1 MIVYFLLRTPKQ
13 WTVSGGPNR
22 EEGRPRPDHKPHHHR
37 IAHLPRSVVRGRS
50 VSDSC
55 RERMRPFTHRPIV
68 IRPRLIDVEGVIRR
82 QWPALGRPEWFTST
96 RVCFVACCDF
106 DLLAEC
112 REDLGNLPGQAIR
125 SAFEIGQAVANYIA
139 YDTVT
144 WNKVS
149 LAGAT
154 GTTRVTSTHHSRTKT
169 GRWCSP
175 CSGPACTAA
184 PGTDGR
190 AT

>member
-1 MIVYFLLRTPKQ
+1 MCTFFLGPRN
-13 WTVSGGPNR
+13 SGLFLGA
-22 EEGRPRPDHKPHHHR
+22 R
-37 IAHLPRSVVRGRS
+37 IARRADHGQITIPTTIGSFTCRTVRGRS

-106 DLLAEC
+106 DLLAKC
-112 REDLGNLPGQAIR
+112 RKDLGNLPGQAIR

-154 GTTRVTSTHHSRTKT
+154 GTTRVTSTHHLRTKT

-175 CSGPACTAA
+175 CSGPPCTAA

-190 AT
+190 AP